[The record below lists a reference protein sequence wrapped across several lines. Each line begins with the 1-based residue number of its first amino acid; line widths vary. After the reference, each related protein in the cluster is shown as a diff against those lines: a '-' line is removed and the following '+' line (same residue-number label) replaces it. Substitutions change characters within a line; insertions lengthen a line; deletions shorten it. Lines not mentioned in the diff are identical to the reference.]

1 MSEERGASPVGDA
14 RTGFGAATSDAATA
28 RRILALLDL
37 TELTDSCTES
47 SIDQLVARA
56 VTPQGKVAAVCLWP
70 RFVKQAREALVG
82 TGVKIATVM
91 NFPGGN
97 ADIGR
102 VVDDMEDALADGAD
116 EIDVVMPYRAFL
128 AGDEE
133 TARALLR
140 AARRHVPAA
149 HRLKVILETGAY
161 SDPRLVA
168 KATRLAVE
176 EGADFV
182 KTSTGKW
189 AISATLPAAEAM
201 LQVIRSTGAS
211 VGVKPSGGIRTLA
224 DARPYLEL
232 ADRLMGL
239 AWASPETFR
248 IGASGLHSALIAAID
263 GAPAARPA
271 DGY

>member
-1 MSEERGASPVGDA
+1 MSEKGGAPEVEVA
-14 RTGFGAATSDAATA
+14 RTGFGAASDAVIA
-28 RRILALLDL
+28 RRFLALLDL

-56 VTPQGKVAAVCLWP
+56 VAPQGKVAAVCLWP
-70 RFVKQAREALVG
+70 QFVKQARAALVG

-102 VVDDMEDALADGAD
+102 VVDDIQDALADGAD
-116 EIDVVMPYRAFL
+116 EIDIVMPYRAFL

-133 TARALLR
+133 IARALLR
-140 AARRHVPAA
+140 AARRHVSTT

-161 SDPRLVA
+161 SDLALVA

-182 KTSTGKW
+182 KTSTGKS
-189 AISATLPAAEAM
+189 AISATLSAAEAM

-211 VGVKPSGGIRTLA
+211 VGLKPSGGIRTLA

-232 ADRLMGL
+232 ADRLMGI

-263 GAPAARPA
+263 GAPAAHPA
-271 DGY
+271 GGY